1 MYLHAASGMVLLK
14 KVLGIVK
21 TKRSHETELK
31 SVEAFENYSTNSDA
45 ARHGVTGLRGH
56 GDARSCGRKR
66 RIVSDHDTTCTTNT
80 SAPECHA
87 MRARKSTDCAL
98 GHAETTVW
106 T

>member
-1 MYLHAASGMVLLK
+1 MHAVSDIVWLK

-21 TKRSHETELK
+21 TKRSRETELK

-45 ARHGVTGLRGH
+45 VTDAARHGVTGLGGH

-66 RIVSDHDTTCTTNT
+66 RIMSYHDTTCTTNT

-87 MRARKSTDCAL
+87 M
-98 GHAETTVW
+98 
-106 T
+106 

>member
-1 MYLHAASGMVLLK
+1 MVLLK

-45 ARHGVTGLRGH
+45 ARHGVKGLRGH
-56 GDARSCGRKR
+56 GDARSCVRKR
-66 RIVSDHDTTCTTNT
+66 RIVSNHDTTCTTNT